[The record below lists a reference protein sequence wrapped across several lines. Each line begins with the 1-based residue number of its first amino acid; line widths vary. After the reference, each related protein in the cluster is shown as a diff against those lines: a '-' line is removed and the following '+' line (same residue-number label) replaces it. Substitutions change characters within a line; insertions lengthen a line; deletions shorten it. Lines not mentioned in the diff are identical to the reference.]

1 MMCVNGIRK
10 GNDKH
15 WEAIQLWAASP
26 RNEREILILL
36 KKPYNACKQETKEG
50 EDSQAHLKY
59 FCQWASCS
67 VKSMVCIEYMV
78 KFFNP
83 PLQSRIVTCHL
94 QFFGYRKFVFSPIAS
109 FFILFA
115 EPSASPQKITS
126 EKMNEAAYKIS
137 WNPLP
142 RDKTNGRVI
151 AYEVNQTTLS
161 ITCTARSASTPS
173 VLQNTTDTF
182 IVLTGLLSCSVYKVE
197 VRAYTSAGPGVF
209 GRLTRNIATSGI
221 SM

>member
-1 MMCVNGIRK
+1 MISTEKLYSSELQVLEMKERYSFCLKSPITPANRKQKK
-10 GNDKH
+10 GN
-15 WEAIQLWAASP
+15 IP
-26 RNEREILILL
+26 
-36 KKPYNACKQETKEG
+36 KPI
-50 EDSQAHLKY
+50 LKY

-115 EPSASPQKITS
+115 EPSASPQNITS

>member
-1 MMCVNGIRK
+1 
-10 GNDKH
+10 
-15 WEAIQLWAASP
+15 
-26 RNEREILILL
+26 
-36 KKPYNACKQETKEG
+36 
-50 EDSQAHLKY
+50 
-59 FCQWASCS
+59 
-67 VKSMVCIEYMV
+67 MVCIEYMV
-78 KFFNP
+78 NFFNP
-83 PLQSRIVTCHL
+83 PLQSRIITCHL
-94 QFFGYRKFVFSPIAS
+94 QFFGYRNFVFSPIAS

-115 EPSASPQKITS
+115 EPSASPQNVTS
-126 EKMNEAAYKIS
+126 EKMNETTYKIS

-161 ITCTARSASTPS
+161 ITRTTRSASTPS

-182 IVLTGLLSCSVYKVE
+182 IVLTGLSSCSVYKVE

-221 SM
+221 SLSQVDLKRTRKGQSRVCAL